1 MTKEQKIAKLIA
13 WIENLDEVDLD
24 ALIEEFLGE

>member
-1 MTKEQKIAKLIA
+1 MTKEEKIAKLIA